1 MPLICRFE
9 RGGNAPVNDGAV
21 NGDALCTCRLFD
33 KSRVCTR
40 SPSLPPASFKFE
52 ICLYRRRSRVCQ
64 FFLSTDLSHVLSA
77 AHMNM
82 VRFG

>member
-1 MPLICRFE
+1 MAWAVPGGGPVPLICRFE

-40 SPSLPPASFKFE
+40 PLA
-52 ICLYRRRSRVCQ
+52 RQ
-64 FFLSTDLSHVLSA
+64 F
-77 AHMNM
+77 
-82 VRFG
+82 